1 MLKFLLVP
9 FTCFIIILNTSAFS
23 KTYSDKD
30 GQKIEFPSFFGKNIW
45 GDKGETITAYGI
57 LYLPEEASSKNR
69 VPLAILISG
78 LGGQRGRDNR
88 MCDVLSANGIA
99 CFGVRTYASRGIEH
113 TWKTS
118 RKFEVAGVGSR
129 LHDLYGALE
138 ALRKRDEIDSSN
150 IWQIG
155 FSLGGGVSALAIDK
169 QITKPFQRSNHDF
182 KGFISLYGNVLPTT
196 TKELKKTKYYL
207 FLGNADVAYH
217 ETEVPKFLS
226 SIRQRGVSAEF
237 KLFKGSQFNKIGH
250 LWDNMK
256 AVTNGWHGKPEGP
269 WKMHQD
275 GKLYSNIGISVY
287 GCGLMINPDNRTI
300 LANNSSIANPSD
312 NEAWDFVIS
321 KCGKRK
327 STNVNKH
334 KVIKEVDKKIIEIIK
349 NN

>member
-1 MLKFLLVP
+1 MYKSSLILVLILILK
-9 FTCFIIILNTSAFS
+9 TSYSFG
-23 KTYSDKD
+23 KLYSDKD
-30 GQKIEFPSFFGKNIW
+30 GKRIEFSSYLGEDLWGK
-45 GDKGETITAYGI
+45 KVKPITSHGI
-57 LYLPEEASSKNR
+57 LYLPQQASSVNR

-118 RKFEVAGVGSR
+118 KKFEVAGVGSR

-138 ALRKRDEIDSSN
+138 AFRKRDEIDSSN

-169 QITKPFQRSNHDF
+169 KITKPFQRSNHDF
-182 KGFISLYGNVLPTT
+182 KGFISLYGNVLTT
-196 TKELKKTKYYL
+196 SSKELKQTSYYL
-207 FLGNADVAYH
+207 FLGNADAAYH
-217 ETEVPKFLS
+217 DKEVPRFLA
-226 SIRQRGVSAEF
+226 SIRQRGVKAEF

-256 AVTNGWHGKPEGP
+256 ATTNGWHGKPEGP

-300 LANNSSIANPSD
+300 LASNSSISNPSD
-312 NEAWDFVIS
+312 NEAWNFVIS

-334 KVIKEVDKKIIEIIK
+334 KIIKEVDKMIIEIIK

>member
-1 MLKFLLVP
+1 MSKLLLIP
-9 FTCFIIILNTSAFS
+9 FFYFILLFNTSVSA

-30 GQKIEFPSFFGKNIW
+30 GQKIEFQSFFGKNIW
-45 GDKGETITAYGI
+45 GDKGEPITAHGI
-57 LYLPEEASSKNR
+57 LYLPQQASSINK

-88 MCDVLSANGIA
+88 MCDVLSASGIA
-99 CFGVRTYASRGIEH
+99 CFGVRTYASRKIEH

-118 RKFEVAGVGSR
+118 KKFEVAGVGSR

-155 FSLGGGVSALAIDK
+155 FSLGGGGSALASDK
-169 QITKPFQRSNHDF
+169 KITKPFQRSKHDF
-182 KGFISLYGNVLPTT
+182 KGFISLYGNVLTT
-196 TKELKKTKYYL
+196 SSKELKQTSYYL
-207 FLGNADVAYH
+207 FLGNADAAYH
-217 ETEVPKFLS
+217 DKEVPRFLA
-226 SIRQRGVSAEF
+226 SIRQRGVKAEF

-256 AVTNGWHGKPEGP
+256 ATTNGWHGKPEGP

-300 LANNSSIANPSD
+300 LASNSSISNPSD
-312 NEAWDFVIS
+312 NEAWNFVIS

-334 KVIKEVDKKIIEIIK
+334 KIIKEVDKMIIEIIK

>member
-1 MLKFLLVP
+1 MSKLLLIL
-9 FTCFIIILNTSAFS
+9 FFYFILLFNTSVSA

-30 GQKIEFPSFFGKNIW
+30 GQIIEFQSFFGKNIW
-45 GDKGETITAYGI
+45 GDKGKPITAHGI
-57 LYLPEEASSKNR
+57 LYLPQQASSVNK
-69 VPLAILISG
+69 VPLSILISG

-118 RKFEVAGVGSR
+118 KKFEVAGVGSR

-138 ALRKRDEIDSSN
+138 VLRKLDEIDSSN

-169 QITKPFQRSNHDF
+169 KITKPFQRSKHDF
-182 KGFISLYGNVLPTT
+182 KGFISLYGNVLTT
-196 TKELKKTKYYL
+196 SSKELKQTSYYL
-207 FLGNADVAYH
+207 FLGNADAAYH
-217 ETEVPKFLS
+217 DKEVPRFLS
-226 SIRQRGVSAEF
+226 SIRQRGVKAGF

-256 AVTNGWHGKPEGP
+256 ATTNGWHGKPEGP
-269 WKMHQD
+269 WKIHQD

-300 LANNSSIANPSD
+300 LASNSSISNPSD
-312 NEAWDFVIS
+312 NEAWNFVIS

-334 KVIKEVDKKIIEIIK
+334 KITKEVDKMIIEIIK